1 MICDR
6 SPWWIWIA
14 FLLILPLWNV
24 LGRILCLLQQVVLI
38 KIVLLMSF
46 IVIKLACTAQIR
58 KKQRIKLSMIAVFAT
73 CLARLLCHV
82 MYFILSLFQNFSVLL
97 RGIKR
102 GITWDQTFYTNA
114 FLFEEA
120 MIALKMATK
129 ILPHF
134 NNSTKLLLQF
144 SKSSKNTS

>member
-1 MICDR
+1 
-6 SPWWIWIA
+6 
-14 FLLILPLWNV
+14 
-24 LGRILCLLQQVVLI
+24 
-38 KIVLLMSF
+38 MSVN
-46 IVIKLACTAQIR
+46 VIKLACTAQIR
-58 KKQRIKLSMIAVFAT
+58 KKQRIKLSMITVFAT

-82 MYFILSLFQNFSVLL
+82 MNFILSLFQNFYVLL

-114 FLFEEA
+114 FLSEEA

-134 NNSTKLLLQF
+134 NNSIKLLLQF
-144 SKSSKNTS
+144 SKSSKNIS